1 MHKFYLLI
9 TSLFLSGLSFH
20 AIAQSDTTD
29 EDLDKMLNAE
39 SGTTN
44 TPRYVTATFKGT
56 RVINGHSVENVGKGV
71 LDFRI
76 LHRFGTLN
84 SGSENFFGLD
94 NAITKLAFDYGV
106 SNRLMIG
113 IGRSTYQKEFDGFA
127 KFKITRQKEH
137 KNMSFSL
144 DYVGG
149 VYVQSLPASSF
160 NLDTGQTYYFSNR
173 VCYMNQL
180 LIAHKFTNSFSL
192 QLMPT
197 HIHYNLVDNTKDP
210 NDVFALGFA
219 GRLKFSNRMAFT
231 WEYFYTLNPLSESNG
246 LPVHNALAFGIDIET
261 GGHVFQL
268 IFTNSTS
275 ISERSV
281 VGQTT
286 GDWGNGDIH
295 FGFNISRV
303 FTVVQP
309 KEFKNSKNKIW

>member
-1 MHKFYLLI
+1 MRNFYTLLAA
-9 TSLFLSGLSFH
+9 LFLSGLSFS
-20 AIAQSDTTD
+20 AIAQTDTTSD
-29 EDLDKMLNAE
+29 ELDKLLAE
-39 SGTTN
+39 PSGSTHAS
-44 TPRYVTATFKGT
+44 RYVTATFKGT

-71 LDFRI
+71 LDFRV

-84 SGSENFFGLD
+84 SGTENFFGLD
-94 NAITKLAFDYGV
+94 NAITKLSFDYGV

-113 IGRSTYQKEFDGFA
+113 IGRSTYQKEFDGFL
-127 KFKITRQKEH
+127 KFKLTKQKEH
-137 KNMSFSL
+137 KAMSFSL
-144 DYVGG
+144 DYVGAA
-149 VYVQSLPASSF
+149 YIQSLHASSF
-160 NLDTGQTYYFSNR
+160 HLDTGQTYYFSNR
-173 VCYMNQL
+173 VCYMNQF
-180 LIAHKFTNSFSL
+180 LIAHKFSSAFSL

-210 NDVFALGFA
+210 NDVFSLGFA

-231 WEYFYTLNPLSESNG
+231 WEYFYTFNPLSEANG
-246 LPVHNALAFGIDIET
+246 LPVHNALGVGIDIET

-268 IFTNSTS
+268 VFTNSTS
-275 ISERSV
+275 LSERSV

-303 FTVVQP
+303 FTIVQP